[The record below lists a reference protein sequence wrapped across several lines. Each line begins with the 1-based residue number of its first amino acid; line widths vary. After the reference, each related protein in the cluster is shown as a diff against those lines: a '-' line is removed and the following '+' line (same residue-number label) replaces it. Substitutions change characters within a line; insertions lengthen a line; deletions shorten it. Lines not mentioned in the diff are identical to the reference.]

1 MRNSPT
7 SVGSRAADTR
17 STVRAGLDQGH
28 SSVASSFNSTLLAGV
43 LRKTP
48 PTPRDRRIRRLVSV
62 FLRSHKITRSA
73 VALDYR
79 RGARARQVSGG
90 RGTVYPFLSREGVKT
105 HHGGAEHSEVAQR
118 GSNLRATPC
127 SLRLRG

>member
-62 FLRSHKITRSA
+62 FLRSHKISRSA

-79 RGARARQVSGG
+79 RGARARQVRRRAGNGLPVLESGG
-90 RGTVYPFLSREGVKT
+90 G
-105 HHGGAEHSEVAQR
+105 
-118 GSNLRATPC
+118 
-127 SLRLRG
+127 